1 MVETTRGRT
10 RLTPEVRREQIIDAA
25 VGVLA
30 GREPAE
36 VTFEEIADAAGVS
49 RALVYNYFGDR
60 GGLLSAV
67 CERAFDQLDA
77 ATSPA
82 FERPDRPAHEQAREF
97 VSRYLGFAAAHPGS
111 WSLIG
116 STAASEH
123 PALLAVRRRRV
134 EAIADRW
141 GGSAE
146 ARVVAAAVMGML
158 DAVVAD
164 ARDGD
169 PLAIDDARLSRLV
182 SALLWSGLSR
192 LVPEGAA
199 GRTPPASPG
208 EDRRRR

>member
-25 VGVLA
+25 VAVLA

-67 CERAFDQLDA
+67 CERAFEQLDA
-77 ATSPA
+77 ATAAA
-82 FERPDRPAHEQAREF
+82 FDDPEMPPHEQAREF
-97 VSRYLGFAAAHPGS
+97 VRRYLAFAAAHPGS

-123 PALLAVRRRRV
+123 PALLAVRDRRF
-134 EAIADRW
+134 ETIARRW
-141 GGSAE
+141 GGSDE
-146 ARVVAAAVMGML
+146 ARVVASAVMGML

-169 PLAIDDARLSRLV
+169 PLALDDERLARLV

-199 GRTPPASPG
+199 NRRAEPEPPAIG
-208 EDRRRR
+208 